1 MVAIMRRG
9 LLTRSNLPSPQH
21 NRSTSCK
28 EETKMTISEQLNA
41 GQAVVINGT
50 MGAVTVRYESSKSR
64 NGKPSRYVAG
74 MIFPGNTLNNYVFSD
89 TLEQAVC
96 HLYQQLAAREAVRV
110 VSELDRAIMTGCVA
124 AL

>member
-1 MVAIMRRG
+1 
-9 LLTRSNLPSPQH
+9 
-21 NRSTSCK
+21 
-28 EETKMTISEQLNA
+28 MTISEQLNA

-74 MIFPGNTLNNYVFSD
+74 MIFSGNTLNN
-89 TLEQAVC
+89 
-96 HLYQQLAAREAVRV
+96 LYQQLAAREVVRAAREDIRAVRESYLAEMEPVV

>member
-1 MVAIMRRG
+1 
-9 LLTRSNLPSPQH
+9 
-21 NRSTSCK
+21 
-28 EETKMTISEQLNA
+28 MTISEQLNA

-89 TLEQAVC
+89 TLEQAVY
-96 HLYQQLAAREAVRV
+96 HLYQQLAAREVVRAAREAIRAVRESYLAEMEPVV

>member
-1 MVAIMRRG
+1 
-9 LLTRSNLPSPQH
+9 
-21 NRSTSCK
+21 
-28 EETKMTISEQLNA
+28 MTISEQLNA

-74 MIFPGNTLNNYVFSD
+74 MIFSGNTLSNYVFSD

-96 HLYQQLAAREAVRV
+96 HLYQQLAAREAVRAVRESYLAEMEPVV